1 MKNIIHDLLANDKV
15 FGSFMVIGTIVA
27 IARMI
32 F

>member
-1 MKNIIHDLLANDKV
+1 MKNKIHDLLDNDKV
-15 FGSFMVIGTIVA
+15 FGIFMILGTIVA